1 MNILKEILLM
11 IHNAD
16 HYKSLLNKDDNFSKC
31 TNTAT
36 KQLKRIEGANLV
48 YIIKKILCIIP
59 AYRKS
64 QDKKITK
71 IFENCMFRLEVLR
84 DRKEISPH
92 NTLNDEDFNKVYSL
106 LKRVD
111 KFASKTKS
119 YSLHASI
126 ISCTNTILQKK
137 ELIQLKTHITISLT
151 LRLWAR
157 EQEKVLM
164 KDNIL
169 KYVEN
174 KTFNPER
181 HFNFLRHLPKIKR
194 EEYLDEVR
202 PLNIGFDTK
211 YLENNILPDIQ
222 EVKGK
227 ELFRSLLSER
237 KALANNDE
245 EWEKAVSKLENDY
258 KKAIQRIEAADKR
271 GQEIWNTLETD
282 YKEYIHILDDPKIAK
297 DFKDWV
303 LRDKLNL
310 SVFFE
315 SRACTQIM
323 KLMKIPEHISTCGD
337 KIELKNV
344 TPCIKKEG
352 VFVPWTEI
360 PWNKVFLADEM
371 SKTDLG
377 VTDKAISSKKERTYY
392 YMPEKGFV
400 KHNPLEIDLKN
411 FESLEPFK
419 TITITIPSKEA
430 VSADI
435 TPVVTSEGN
444 TPSINGTHAY
454 IEVRIP
460 KGEAY
465 QDEVTG
471 EWKVE
476 MKVYPFGVASN
487 PHFKSS
493 KLNSIPYLLGH
504 VLPKMM
510 KDYPVEL
517 FMPDQNEFYRTRRFV
532 KLKKRIAINK
542 TQLDNLFNLLKSYQ
556 KSQDPT
562 YFGKD
567 KKTFHMS
574 LENCSQLPKTVFE
587 AIGMDPLPRT
597 LPLHHFLQPGIGHNF
612 VKFTHRSFPSFI
624 TKTITSLMGAK
635 EHKMKDLNIAT
646 TWLIEACMAI
656 ENENKRYKEV

>member
-1 MNILKEILLM
+1 MVY
-11 IHNAD
+11 NAEN
-16 HYKSLLNKDDNFSKC
+16 YKSLLNKDDNFFKC
-31 TNTAT
+31 TNAAQ
-36 KQLKRIEGANLV
+36 KQLKRVEGANLL
-48 YIIKKILCIIP
+48 YLIKKILCTFP
-59 AYRKS
+59 AYRTS
-64 QDKKITK
+64 QNKKITK

-84 DRKEISPH
+84 DRKEISPQ
-92 NTLNDEDFNKVYSL
+92 NLLNAEDYKEVYSL

-137 ELIQLKTHITISLT
+137 ELIQFKTHVTTSPT

-157 EQEKVLM
+157 DQEKVLM
-164 KDNIL
+164 KGNIL

-174 KTFNPER
+174 KTFNPDR

-202 PLNIGFDTK
+202 PLNVGFDTK

-222 EVKGK
+222 EAKGK
-227 ELFRSLLSER
+227 EIFRSLLKER
-237 KALANNDE
+237 KALADNDE
-245 EWEKAVSKLENDY
+245 EWEKAVSKLEKDY
-258 KKAIQRIEAADKR
+258 KKAIQKIEAADKR
-271 GQEIWNTLETD
+271 GQEIWNTLETN
-282 YKEYIHILDDPKIAK
+282 YKEYIHILDDPVIAK

-303 LRDKLNL
+303 LRDKLNI

-315 SRACTQIM
+315 SRACTQLM

-337 KIELKNV
+337 TIELKNF
-344 TPCIKKEG
+344 TPYIKKEG
-352 VFVPWTEI
+352 EFVPWTEI

-371 SKTDLG
+371 LKTDLRT
-377 VTDKAISSKKERTYY
+377 TDHAVSSKKDRNYY
-392 YMPEKGFV
+392 YMPEKGLV
-400 KHNPLEIDLKN
+400 KHNPLELDFKN

-419 TITITIPSKEA
+419 TVTITIPSKDA

-435 TPVVTSEGN
+435 TPVVTSEGKL
-444 TPSINGTHAY
+444 PSINGTHAY

-460 KGEAY
+460 KGEAF
-465 QDEVTG
+465 QDEETG

-493 KLNSIPYLLGH
+493 KLSSIPYLLGH

-510 KDYPVEL
+510 KDYPVEF

-532 KLKKRIAINK
+532 KLKKRISINQ
-542 TQLDNLFNLLKSYQ
+542 TQLDNLFKLLKSYE
-556 KSQDPT
+556 KSQDQT
-562 YFGKD
+562 YSGKD

-574 LENCSQLPKTVFE
+574 LENCSQLPTTVYG

-597 LPLHHFLQPGIGHNF
+597 LPLHHFIAPGAGQNF
-612 VKFTHRSFPSFI
+612 VKLAHKFPSFI
-624 TKTITSLMGAK
+624 TKTVTSLMGAK

-656 ENENKRYKEV
+656 ENENKRYKNV